1 MTIKLRF
8 KETFL
13 RERLCTINLHMIQ
26 VKNVS
31 KVYEVADGQFYALKN
46 VSMEIKDKEYVG
58 ILGTSGSGKS
68 TLMHIIGLLDQP
80 TMGEVLING
89 KNAEKLSDN
98 ELSSLRG
105 QTIGFVFQQFN
116 LIQKLTVLENVL
128 LPTVYAKHKLS
139 FNVNDYGMELLG
151 LFGIAEKA
159 NSYPNRLSGG
169 QQQRVAIARALI
181 MKPTVVLADEPTGN
195 LDSKTGE
202 EVSQLMEKLNK
213 DLGVTITIV
222 THDKNVAHRTKR
234 QIFVKDG
241 EIVKKY

>member
-1 MTIKLRF
+1 ML
-8 KETFL
+8 E
-13 RERLCTINLHMIQ
+13 

-31 KVYEVADGQFYALKN
+31 KIYDVADGKFYALKDIN
-46 VSMEIKDKEYVG
+46 VTIKEKEYIG

-68 TLMHIIGLLDQP
+68 TLMHIIGLLDRP
-80 TMGEVLING
+80 TSGEVLIDK

-116 LIQKLTVLENVL
+116 LIQKLSVLENIL
-128 LPTVYAKHKLS
+128 LPTVYAKHRLG
-139 FNVNDYGMELLG
+139 FNVTEYAYELL
-151 LFGIAEKA
+151 EKFEIKNKA
-159 NSYPNRLSGG
+159 LSYPNRLSGG

-181 MKPTVVLADEPTGN
+181 MKPKVVLADEPTGN
-195 LDSKTGE
+195 LDSHTGE
-202 EVSQLMEKLNK
+202 EILKLLNELNNE
-213 DLGVTITIV
+213 LGVTICIV
-222 THDKNVAHRTKR
+222 THDKYVANKTKR

>member
-1 MTIKLRF
+1 
-8 KETFL
+8 
-13 RERLCTINLHMIQ
+13 MIQ
-26 VKNVS
+26 VKNVN

-46 VSMEIKDKEYVG
+46 INLEIKDREYVG

-68 TLMHIIGLLDQP
+68 TLMHIIGLLDKP
-80 TMGEVLING
+80 STGEVLINNR
-89 KNAEKLSDN
+89 NAEKLSDN

-116 LIQKLTVLENVL
+116 LIQKLTVLENIL
-128 LPTVYAKHKLS
+128 LPTVYAKHKLP
-139 FNVNDYGMELLG
+139 FEPIVYGKELLQ
-151 LFGIAEKA
+151 LLGIPEKA
-159 NSYPNRLSGG
+159 DMYPNRLSGG

-202 EVSQLMEKLNK
+202 EILQLLEKLNH
-213 DLGVTITIV
+213 DLGVTICIV
-222 THDKNVAHRTKR
+222 THDKNVAKRTNR

-241 EIVKKY
+241 EIVNKY

>member
-1 MTIKLRF
+1 
-8 KETFL
+8 
-13 RERLCTINLHMIQ
+13 MIS

-31 KVYEVADGQFYALKN
+31 KIYEVADGQFYALKN
-46 VSMEIKDKEYVG
+46 VTLEIKDKEYVG

-80 TMGEVLING
+80 TTGEVLING

-116 LIQKLTVLENVL
+116 LIQKLTVFENIL

-139 FNVNDYGMELLG
+139 FNPINYGMELLA
-151 LFGIAEKA
+151 LLGIPEKA

-202 EVSQLMEKLNK
+202 EILLLMEKLNK

-222 THDKNVAHRTKR
+222 THDKNVASRTKR

-241 EIVKKY
+241 EIVNKY

>member
-1 MTIKLRF
+1 
-8 KETFL
+8 
-13 RERLCTINLHMIQ
+13 MIT

-31 KVYEVADGQFYALKN
+31 KIYEIADGQFYALKN
-46 VSMEIKDKEYVG
+46 VDLEIKDKEYVG
-58 ILGTSGSGKS
+58 ILGSSGSGKS
-68 TLMHIIGLLDQP
+68 TLMHIIGLLDRP
-80 TMGEVLING
+80 STGEVLING
-89 KNAEKLSDN
+89 RNAENLSDN

-116 LIQKLTVLENVL
+116 LIQKLTVLENIL

-139 FNVNDYGMELLG
+139 FNPTEYGMELLTR
-151 LFGIAEKA
+151 FGIAEKA
-159 NSYPNRLSGG
+159 NTYSSRLSGG

-181 MKPTVVLADEPTGN
+181 MKPTIVLADEPTGN

-202 EVSQLMEKLNK
+202 EILQLLESLNK
-213 DLGVTITIV
+213 DLGVTICIV
-222 THDKNVAHRTKR
+222 THDKVVAHRTKR

>member
-1 MTIKLRF
+1 
-8 KETFL
+8 
-13 RERLCTINLHMIQ
+13 MIS

-46 VSMEIKDKEYVG
+46 VTLEIKDKEYVG

-80 TMGEVLING
+80 TTGEVLING
-89 KNAEKLSDN
+89 KKAEKLSDN

-116 LIQKLTVLENVL
+116 LIQKLTVLENIL

-139 FNVNDYGMELLG
+139 FNPTNYGMELLA
-151 LFGIAEKA
+151 LLGISEKA

-202 EVSQLMEKLNK
+202 EILQLMEKLNK

-222 THDKNVAHRTKR
+222 THDKSVAARTRR

-241 EIVKKY
+241 EIVNKY